1 VNDFL
6 PLSVA
11 PEIVTGLAL
20 GLVVHEGGHGLM
32 CRVEDIDV
40 ESVGLA
46 FLTVVP
52 VGAFV
57 EPDEEDLRLADR
69 GAQLRMYTAG
79 VTNNFAI
86 ALVALIL
93 LFGPVMGAFAVV
105 DGAPVG
111 GGVQQG
117 TPAASAGSSRGGRHR
132 RRRDAGLGKRRS
144 LCGAGERDGR
154 DGRELTLASGET
166 VTVDRSVVVT
176 SASPRAPVGV
186 NSTITAVNGT
196 GVNSEREFMRAA
208 RNHSLAELTFANGG
222 DANRAAR
229 SARTRDARR
238 PARRS
243 RRDGGGGP
251 RGDAHR
257 RAADP
262 HTERP
267 AGCAGWTTTW

>member
-111 GGVQQG
+111 GVQQG
-117 TPAASAGSSRGGRHR
+117 TPAASAGSSRGGSSP
-132 RRRDAGLGKRRS
+132 ASTGRRS
-144 LCGAGERDGR
+144 
-154 DGRELTLASGET
+154 RE
-166 VTVDRSVVVT
+166 
-176 SASPRAPVGV
+176 APV
-186 NSTITAVNGT
+186 
-196 GVNSEREFMRAA
+196 
-208 RNHSLAELTFANGG
+208 SL
-222 DANRAAR
+222 RR
-229 SARTRDARR
+229 WRTRRARR
-238 PARRS
+238 PSSRS
-243 RRDGGGGP
+243 RAVRQSLSTA
-251 RGDAHR
+251 RS
-257 RAADP
+257 
-262 HTERP
+262 
-267 AGCAGWTTTW
+267 W